1 MEGAGA
7 GPGAGAGGEPAAPG
21 PDRACYLAGQ
31 ALAAVLADPRRDA
44 GAGAG
49 AAGGRGGGDA
59 LAGALGA
66 LWGGAG
72 DRGAA
77 AAGAGAAWAAEPPP
91 PRDPVRLPD
100 VEPQDLARY
109 LGAVGAPW
117 EGFSR
122 ARRRMEVRR
131 GRAEGGAG
139 APAAARGDVL
149 VGCMREVPEVFFRED
164 FALSEPRTF
173 EAVCPGG
180 GAAGPGPGA
189 GDGGGEACRAAA
201 LGALSQYVDTTEV
214 HLLQEVQ
221 LRSEALLG
229 AAGDLHDLQGMLERA
244 RAKAQALRALVRGT
258 DADTLRTSRAVQRG
272 LRRKKNLVRLLS
284 VLESVGRMEAA
295 RADLLPLQEEGNY
308 GRILEAVTFIRGAT
322 GGRDSLGGLDCLRN
336 VPREAARAVVGAIG
350 LMRGALEEAFSA
362 AGPNATLLVL
372 GQLVREQPDLGGDM
386 AAVARLWDLVLD
398 AFPEDAGA
406 APVELRERLGPPAA
420 GLMECGELLP
430 SLEACQGRVATAVKA
445 AFREAVDE
453 MLGVLREA
461 RAASPGTASAAA
473 PGTTA
478 GGPAASA
485 GPPLGEA
492 LAALSVGE
500 FAVVLATA
508 LAAALGQLHHARQ
521 AAQELE
527 AYAARVRSPK
537 GAAAG
542 APADCPEPAEAVTEA
557 CTAVVQQGA
566 EAAARR
572 WVRLLQARAEVHA
585 GLTLGE
591 FVPVVRSSRL
601 FAERLEGLHV
611 RVPASVRAAVNGQ
624 GKAFLDKM
632 HMKLRAQVQAVLDV
646 EVWEP
651 LEVPAGLQAV
661 ATSIFPG
668 EAPPPGPPGGGGVDA
683 PPTSHLHI
691 GRHRVLA
698 VSSVL
703 ALVQVMGQYLLFL
716 KSVPEL
722 ASEAAHR
729 VLDALR
735 LFNARSCDMVL
746 GGRAVEVAGIRA
758 VSLSHLGHAHQAVLA
773 SSLLVP
779 GLVAHFQAALPRL
792 HQQIVLPQFQR
803 FAADLEKHRAGIQ
816 GRMVEKMNERLMAN
830 MAALVGLSETWG
842 QARGGIA
849 AGTGAG
855 STFQPSQFAR
865 TVSKQ
870 VSGFQEVLIA
880 VLREDELQAVS
891 CGLVN
896 AFCVPLAERVQG
908 LPCGADRLLWQ
919 RQMNADLGAVVACLR
934 ALTRGV
940 ELESLHRVEDLIVGA
955 DTLARLE
962 QMRSPHARGSDGIAA
977 LRQQYAPEPPGGAA
991 QGADENHESQ
1001 GRGPASPGE
1010 SDQGDSA
1017 EAGAAG
1023 SAPAAAALGRGDPLA
1038 DLPLESSSAPASA
1051 AAAK

>member
-1 MEGAGA
+1 
-7 GPGAGAGGEPAAPG
+7 
-21 PDRACYLAGQ
+21 
-31 ALAAVLADPRRDA
+31 
-44 GAGAG
+44 
-49 AAGGRGGGDA
+49 
-59 LAGALGA
+59 
-66 LWGGAG
+66 
-72 DRGAA
+72 
-77 AAGAGAAWAAEPPP
+77 
-91 PRDPVRLPD
+91 
-100 VEPQDLARY
+100 
-109 LGAVGAPW
+109 
-117 EGFSR
+117 
-122 ARRRMEVRR
+122 
-131 GRAEGGAG
+131 
-139 APAAARGDVL
+139 
-149 VGCMREVPEVFFRED
+149 
-164 FALSEPRTF
+164 
-173 EAVCPGG
+173 
-180 GAAGPGPGA
+180 
-189 GDGGGEACRAAA
+189 
-201 LGALSQYVDTTEV
+201 LSQYVDATEM

-244 RAKAQALRALVRGT
+244 RAKAQALRVLVRGT
-258 DADTLRTSRAVQRG
+258 DADTLRTSRAVQSG
-272 LRRKKNLVRLLS
+272 LRRKKNLIRLQS
-284 VLESVGRMEAA
+284 VLESVGRVEAA
-295 RADLLPLQEEGNY
+295 RATLLPLQEEGSY
-308 GRILEAVTFIRGAT
+308 GRILEAVAFIRGAT
-322 GGRDSLGGLDCLRN
+322 GGRDSLGRLDCLRS
-336 VPREAARAVVGAIG
+336 VPREAARAVIEAIG
-350 LMRGALEEAFSA
+350 QMRGGLEEAFSA

-406 APVELRERLGPPAA
+406 APAELRERLGPPAA

-430 SLEACQGRVATAVKA
+430 SLETCQGRVATAVKT
-445 AFREAVDE
+445 AFREAVDD

-461 RAASPGTASAAA
+461 RAEPPGATPGASPGD
-473 PGTTA
+473 
-478 GGPAASA
+478 PAALAEPS
-485 GPPLGEA
+485 LGEA

-508 LAAALGQLHHARQ
+508 LAATLGQLHHARQ
-521 AAQELE
+521 AAQMLE
-527 AYAARVRSPK
+527 ACAARARPPK

-542 APADCPEPAEAVTEA
+542 APADLPEPMEAVTEA

-585 GLTLGE
+585 GLTLSE
-591 FVPVVRSSRL
+591 FAPVVRSSRL

-611 RVPASVRAAVNGQ
+611 RVPASVRTAVNGQ
-624 GKAFLDKM
+624 GKAFLENM
-632 HMKLRAQVQAVLDV
+632 HRKLRAQVQAVLEV

-651 LEVPAGLQAV
+651 LEVPVGLQVV

-668 EAPPPGPPGGGGVDA
+668 EAPPPVATKGGDMDA
-683 PPTSHLHI
+683 PPASHLHI

-703 ALVQVMGQYLLFL
+703 ALVQVVGQYLLFL

-722 ASEAAHR
+722 ASDAAHR

-746 GGRAVEVAGIRA
+746 GGKAVEVAGLRA
-758 VSLSHLGHAHQAVLA
+758 VSLSHLGYAHQAVLA

-779 GLVAHFQAALPRL
+779 GLVGHFQAALPPL

-816 GRMVEKMNERLMAN
+816 GRMVEKMSERLMAN

-842 QARGGIA
+842 QARGGAATEAGAGGA
-849 AGTGAG
+849 AGAGA
-855 STFQPSQFAR
+855 SFQPSQFAR
-865 TVSKQ
+865 TVTKQ
-870 VSGFQEVLIA
+870 VSGFQEVLTA

-908 LPCGADRLLWQ
+908 LVCSADRLLWQ
-919 RQMNADLGAVVACLR
+919 RQMNADLSAVVACLR

-962 QMRSPHARGSDGIAA
+962 QMRSPHSRGGDGIAA
-977 LRQQYAPEPPGGAA
+977 LRQQYAPEPPVGVA
-991 QGADENHESQ
+991 QGVDESPESQ
-1001 GRGPASPGE
+1001 GRDPASPG
-1010 SDQGDSA
+1010 DQEGSA
-1017 EAGAAG
+1017 KDGAAG
-1023 SAPAAAALGRGDPLA
+1023 SASAAAPPESVDSLA
-1038 DLPLESSSAPASA
+1038 DLPRGSSSAPAPA
-1051 AAAK
+1051 AAAN